1 MTLFSI
7 KESEDFLLA
16 EQFITP
22 HEETC
27 VFLASHIRRHQEKLF
42 FILKTEGTKGT
53 DPSSSSSPNKK
64 EILGLIYLD
73 SSLFHCIP
81 NPNLING
88 EELAR
93 LIKLNQKH
101 KIKCISGEA
110 QTSEFLLR
118 ALIPN
123 LGLPYQ
129 TNHYKL
135 MTIEKVQSPNQEL
148 SNDDQ
153 IIRCTEDDMER
164 LFPIQKQYLKEEVAP
179 FGKTV
184 TDAEVSIGLRQ
195 TLKNQL
201 CLALCSDGEYVAKAN
216 TNAIGINWIQ
226 LGGIYTSPLYR
237 RNGYA
242 WQLISAICRRTGKA
256 GKKAALF
263 VKDINIPAIE
273 LYKKLGFRDS
283 GLYEIAYF

>member
-7 KESEDFLLA
+7 KKSEDFLLA
-16 EQFITP
+16 EQFIAP

-27 VFLASHIRRHQEKLF
+27 VFLASHIRKHQEKLF

-81 NPNLING
+81 NQNLING

-118 ALIPN
+118 ALMPN
-123 LGLPYQ
+123 QGLPYQ

-135 MTIEKVQSPNQEL
+135 MTVEKVQSPNQEL
-148 SNDDQ
+148 ANDDQ
-153 IIRCTEDDMER
+153 IGRASCRER
-164 LFPIQKQYLKEEVAP
+164 V
-179 FGKTV
+179 
-184 TDAEVSIGLRQ
+184 
-195 TLKNQL
+195 
-201 CLALCSDGEYVAKAN
+201 
-216 TNAIGINWIQ
+216 
-226 LGGIYTSPLYR
+226 
-237 RNGYA
+237 
-242 WQLISAICRRTGKA
+242 
-256 GKKAALF
+256 
-263 VKDINIPAIE
+263 
-273 LYKKLGFRDS
+273 
-283 GLYEIAYF
+283 